1 MTIAWVISQ
10 SNLSG
15 VTEFLKADDDQSDT
29 GWSWS
34 TVPKKATLFMDKEQ
48 VDYWFETWF
57 ETVQE
62 NPSNTVEIIPVEIHY

>member
-1 MTIAWVISQ
+1 MTIAWVITQ

-15 VTEFLKADDDQSDT
+15 VSEFLIADDAT

-34 TVPKKATLFMDKEQ
+34 TVPKKATLFMDKDQ
-48 VDYWFETWF
+48 VDVWFRA
-57 ETVQE
+57 VQE

>member
-15 VTEFLKADDDQSDT
+15 VTEFLKADDEHSHT

-48 VDYWFETWF
+48 VDDWFEA
-57 ETVQE
+57 VQDS
-62 NPSNTVEIIPVEIHY
+62 PSNTVEIIPVEIHY